1 MRDVLSPQRLRRLLP
16 VRRRETMPPALR
28 PAPAAPVMHNGF
40 APLTELRRAASSE
53 DAFDPVGL
61 RRRRWFDADRWF
73 GALLAVGLPVLV
85 ASVYYGLI
93 AADRFVSQSEIVLR
107 SVGSTDTS
115 GVSAMIAAQGGAAMS
130 AGLSIGGDR
139 DAQAVATFIASH
151 DGMAAVDRALD
162 LRKLFA
168 RPEADRFSGYPGI
181 IYSDTNHALY
191 RYYEDMVS
199 VSYDA
204 TTGVIR
210 LSAEAF
216 RPEDARAIGESL
228 IAHSEALVN
237 RMDLRARQ
245 DAIRSAQEQVDIARV
260 QVVEAQEKL
269 TAFRLR
275 ERMVDPVKMSGVVIE
290 SIAQLLAKSVELKAQ
305 LSNLLK
311 NTPANQQATVL
322 QNQIAAIEDQ
332 IAAQQRKLTGPDGSI
347 SPILAEYA
355 QLSLQSGFA
364 DRIYTASL
372 EQLEA
377 SRASAARQHAFI
389 ERISG
394 PTLSDYSTEPRRIL
408 MVLGVLGLSLC
419 AWCVLRFAVRDSRVH
434 HGR

>member
-1 MRDVLSPQRLRRLLP
+1 MRDVLSPRRLRRLLP
-16 VRRRETMPPALR
+16 GSRREGMPPALR
-28 PAPAAPVMHNGF
+28 SAPTAPSSF
-40 APLTELRRAASSE
+40 APLTELRRSAGGHDVYDS
-53 DAFDPVGL
+53 VGL
-61 RRRRWFDADRWF
+61 RHRRWFDLDRWF
-73 GALLAVGLPVLV
+73 GALLLVGLPTLV
-85 ASVYYGLI
+85 AVIYYGLI

-107 SVGSTDTS
+107 SVGSADTS
-115 GVSAMIAAQGGAAMS
+115 GVSAMIASQGGAAV
-130 AGLSIGGDR
+130 AGGLSVGGDR

-151 DGMAAVDRALD
+151 DGMAAVDQALD

-168 RPEADRFSGYPGI
+168 RPETDRFSGYPGVI
-181 IYSDTNHALY
+181 RGDTNYALY
-191 RYYEDMVS
+191 RYYEDKVS

-204 TTGVIR
+204 TTGVIK

-216 RPEDARAIGESL
+216 RPEDAKALGEAL
-228 IAHSEALVN
+228 ITHAEALVN

-245 DAIRSAQEQVDIARV
+245 DAIRTAQAQVDTARV

-290 SIAQLLAKSVELKAQ
+290 AIAQLLAKSVELKAQ
-305 LSNLLK
+305 LSNLLR
-311 NTPANQQATVL
+311 NTPANQQASVL
-322 QNQIAAIEDQ
+322 RNQIASIEEQ
-332 IAAQQRKLTGPDGSI
+332 IATQQRKLTGPDGSI

-372 EQLEA
+372 DQLESA
-377 SRASAARQHAFI
+377 RAAAARQHAFI

-394 PTLSDYSTEPRRIL
+394 PTLSDYSTEPRRTL
-408 MVLGVLGLSLC
+408 MVLGVLGLSFC
-419 AWCVLRFAVRDSRVH
+419 AWCVLRFVMRDSRAH